1 MKRTNNYYIDDVF
14 HTLIERYGKDIKTE
28 LNYENNYQLLIA
40 IMLSA
45 QTTDQQVNKI
55 TGELFDKI
63 HQPID
68 AIKLGIDGINMMIKN
83 INYHNNKAKYIYQM
97 SRQIIDNFNNVIPDD
112 FQKLILLSG
121 VGRKTAN
128 VFLSIAFNKNTIGV
142 DTHVFRVSNR
152 LLGINA
158 KNPFETEKILSKIIS
173 TDKYSYINNLFI
185 PFGREYCKA
194 KKPLCFKCPLSE
206 KCKKYNKKGYV

>member
-1 MKRTNNYYIDDVF
+1 MKRKNNYYIDDILN
-14 HTLIERYGKDIKTE
+14 TLMERYGKDIKTE
-28 LNYENNYQLLIA
+28 LNYDNNYQLLIA

-45 QTTDQQVNKI
+45 QTTDKQVNK
-55 TGELFDKI
+55 TTKELFDKI
-63 HQPID
+63 HQPSD
-68 AIKLGIDGINMMIKN
+68 AIKLGIVGINMMIKN
-83 INYHNNKAKYIYQM
+83 INYHNNKAKHIYQM

-112 FQKLILLSG
+112 FQKLISLSG

-152 LLGINA
+152 LLGIDA

-173 TDKYSYINNLFI
+173 NDKYRYINNLFI

-194 KKPLCFKCPLSE
+194 KKPLCLKCPLSR
-206 KCKKYNKKGYV
+206 KCKKYNKK